1 MKLCECGCGQ
11 RVLALVRYGHVR
23 CGSSTAIR
31 AARRSGGGL
40 AGGDGR
46 VPGPREAGGQL
57 TYEAAWK
64 LAVKENPPRSRDMG
78 EMAPTLFGTE
88 MPLVEFLHE
97 AAWAAW
103 HDFTSSEPGQ
113 GKALGRFR
121 VDMLASWGDSSEPA
135 ARMARAA

>member
-1 MKLCECGCGQ
+1 MKVCECGCGQ
-11 RVLALVRYGHVR
+11 RVLVRYGVPLRFIHGHQNGTPKRRPDWPAEMVAFLVR
-23 CGSSTAIR
+23 EK
-31 AARRSGGGL
+31 RR
-40 AGGDGR
+40 
-46 VPGPREAGGQL
+46 GQL

-64 LAVKENPPRSRDMG
+64 LALIENPPRSRDMG

-103 HDFTSSEPGQ
+103 HDFTSDEPGQ